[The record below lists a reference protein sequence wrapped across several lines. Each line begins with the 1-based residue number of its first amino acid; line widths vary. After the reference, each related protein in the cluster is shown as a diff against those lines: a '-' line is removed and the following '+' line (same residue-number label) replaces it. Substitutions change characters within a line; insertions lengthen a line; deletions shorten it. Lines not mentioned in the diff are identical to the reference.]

1 MPRGRTCCELK
12 LNSYPALAMAV
23 LAYAAEATTTE
34 RIMMVMM
41 MSSIYTSG
49 AADAPDHEEEED
61 GIESWGRGYTGH
73 YGGGDGDDEDDDDGD
88 HDEIMIMMKVMATR
102 RSGYGGGGDDYGDR
116 DDGSGRIII
125 SSSRGAAS
133 GGGYDDDDGDD
144 DDDDGDGDGD
154 GDDEE
159 HYEIRVEAL
168 QKTLA
173 SLLAIPAQDQILI
186 CGSTKLESSKVL
198 AAYRLP
204 SDEKKLFLF
213 NKARLMSGAPPPPPE
228 DVEIVE
234 PQIPAGPSS
243 VVGVR
248 HPLLDS
254 DSPLLQTLPNYERQ
268 FKYHLQKGHAVWQ
281 ASQSRFDTCQR
292 LVEEQKVQEQAILT
306 GRGNMGI
313 YYKHICHQY
322 KDFMKTYER
331 QHKHH
336 TDLLNNFEKEMVR
349 LRACELHPDLQAD
362 GRRTLLDCVKEGE
375 IRQWAAD
382 CAAKNNQFNAKVADL
397 SALFAELRRSVQELE
412 ATPLDVDVRQLAFK
426 IDDSQKYI
434 EEQTSILTSLN
445 KDLNTVKKMVN
456 DCVEG
461 MRANERSGGGH
472 LTASLRPLDVINHLD
487 PMDQGHT
494 SFQLP
499 KLEECDRRL
508 AHLVL
513 YLRDCKNDMSRC
525 VHVQLQKVAALQ
537 SKIRD
542 MRFQLAAYRE
552 ALDQQD
558 KHFDE
563 LVRLHR
569 VRPAYRV
576 CLAEIVFRKAYAE
589 WYKGQAEQ
597 LAEKIAQIRDAE
609 VARREEFFQQQSM
622 YISRE
627 ILDRMGLSGLP
638 SQCEVNLPPFD
649 LDLLDV
655 EMAELQKWAPESL
668 YGPSEQASRRLSYPR
683 SVGTIGESS
692 FVVRR
697 PSTEDSAAPPD
708 GGEGDGIGGAGIDEV
723 MESKKLELENARLK
737 AELASAMAML
747 YAFDPERFME
757 EGAQAWE
764 EGGDLEGAGTGGT
777 VIQVQKVAE
786 ALYLKDEYG
795 RQLQDQ
801 ILQQKGQISLYVQRI
816 QDLEAQLEVQRAQM
830 MAQQGQREGGAGE
843 GMVGSDRWPKEQDE
857 GQLMMMTLAGG
868 MQSALPWG
876 SFRAGRKDHQDK
888 GGMVEQSGSQSARK
902 DASGATEMA
911 SCDQDEQRSIGVGR
925 DGEGK
930 QGKDGGGSSVEP
942 SAVQYSTKEQDAGQV
957 LEQPPGDAGEVQ
969 EPSSVTDDHAML
981 DASGHAAHDHRSQGG
996 GGVTCVVEV
1005 ESADTAME
1013 DSQGVVLQ
1021 AEGDAMVPDSGS
1033 GVMCGVEGQ
1042 NEGGTEGGGRGVESR
1057 MAEGNREEREEEQH
1071 ADNGLGGED
1080 DATQGGVSFTTA
1092 VDACV
1097 SGEEEVGSG
1106 KMQSVESAESTV
1118 AAAGAPQLHA
1128 KQDDEHDSAL
1138 VDDDAS
1144 TKDVG
1149 SLHNALAE
1157 SSAACQ
1163 AAEERVKALT
1173 AEVAELRAL
1182 LKSKE
1187 DLLSESQVNC
1197 AHLEHLLHE
1206 AREEARTNH
1215 CAANSGA
1222 ARYTAL
1228 RNVSIKQ
1235 RGLMARFERAI
1246 PMPGSDPVV
1255 PFPDGLITLAKSL
1268 SASNVS
1274 QGEGD
1279 DGLEWFRAAI
1289 RSLAE
1294 HVYQLVVH
1302 KEKLLRQLEM
1312 ERRLDVNDIALFM
1325 RNAEGFYVAACPNRA
1340 NYYLSDQPLA
1350 QPSTEPNHR
1359 LVQQCVVGRVT
1370 RVEHHVVAPSPSEAS
1385 GMSHGVD
1392 SAGSSCGSSRPTGV
1406 VPSGPSAPGGVSS
1419 PGATSTPPDT
1429 PRSPPTS
1436 VWNPFK
1442 LPIGGEFFA
1451 VTVTSIPGLQFLPPS
1466 VGRPR

>member
-1 MPRGRTCCELK
+1 MRF
-12 LNSYPALAMAV
+12 V
-23 LAYAAEATTTE
+23 DD
-34 RIMMVMM
+34 VMM
-41 MSSIYTSG
+41 IIIAGGEDQTK
-49 AADAPDHEEEED
+49 EEECQKSFMACYH
-61 GIESWGRGYTGH
+61 ESMKL
-73 YGGGDGDDEDDDDGD
+73 
-88 HDEIMIMMKVMATR
+88 EITADNNTMEWTYLETR
-102 RSGYGGGGDDYGDR
+102 
-116 DDGSGRIII
+116 
-125 SSSRGAAS
+125 
-133 GGGYDDDDGDD
+133 
-144 DDDDGDGDGD
+144 
-154 GDDEE
+154 
-159 HYEIRVEAL
+159 
-168 QKTLA
+168 KTLA
-173 SLLAIPAQDQILI
+173 SLLGIPAQEQILI
-186 CGSTKLESSKVL
+186 CGSAKLDSSKVL
-198 AAYRLP
+198 AAYHLP
-204 SDEKKLFLF
+204 SDEKRLFLF
-213 NKARLMSGAPPPPPE
+213 NKARLISGAPPPPPE

-234 PQIPAGPSS
+234 PQIPTGPSS
-243 VVGVR
+243 VVMGAR

-268 FKYHLQKGHAVWQ
+268 FKYHLQKGHAIWQ

-306 GRGNMGI
+306 GRGNMAI

-336 TDLLNNFEKEMVR
+336 TDLLNNFEKEMAR
-349 LRACELHPDLQAD
+349 LRACQLHPDLQAE
-362 GRRTLLDCVKEGE
+362 GRRTLLDCEKEGE
-375 IRQWAAD
+375 IRQRAAD
-382 CAAKNNQFNAKVADL
+382 CAAKNNHFNSKVADL
-397 SALFAELRRSVQELE
+397 SALFAEMRRSVQELE
-412 ATPLDVDVRQLAFK
+412 TTPLDVDVRQLAFK

-434 EEQTSILTSLN
+434 EEQTSILTSLT
-445 KDLNTVKKMVN
+445 KDLGTVKKMVN
-456 DCVEG
+456 ECVEG
-461 MRANERSGGGH
+461 MRATERS
-472 LTASLRPLDVINHLD
+472 ASLRPLDVINHLH

-499 KLEECDRRL
+499 KMEECDRRL

-525 VHVQLQKVAALQ
+525 VHMQLQKVAALQ
-537 SKIRD
+537 STIRD

-576 CLAEIVFRKAYAE
+576 CLAEIVFRKAYSE

-609 VARREEFFQQQSM
+609 VARREEFFQQQNV

-627 ILDRMGLSGLP
+627 IMDRMGLSGLP
-638 SQCEVNLPPFD
+638 SQCEVNLAPFD

-655 EMAELQKWAPESL
+655 EMEDLQKWAPESL
-668 YGPSEQASRRLSYPR
+668 YGQSSEQVSRRLSSPR
-683 SVGTIGESS
+683 ASASS
-692 FVVRR
+692 SAVLRTSTEGAAVVRR
-697 PSTEDSAAPPD
+697 STAEEEGSAARRD
-708 GGEGDGIGGAGIDEV
+708 GGEEDGVGGAEIDEV
-723 MESKKLELENARLK
+723 MEFKKLELENARLK

-757 EGAQAWE
+757 EGAQVR
-764 EGGDLEGAGTGGT
+764 EGEGDSEGADSGGT
-777 VIQVQKVAE
+777 VIQAQKVAN

-801 ILQQKGQISLYVQRI
+801 MLHQKDQIRLYAQRI
-816 QDLEAQLEVQRAQM
+816 KDLEAQLEAQRAQM
-830 MAQQGQREGGAGE
+830 MAQQGLRERGMGE
-843 GMVGSDRWPKEQDE
+843 GKGGSDRWPKEQDE

-868 MQSALPWG
+868 MQAAFP
-876 SFRAGRKDHQDK
+876 RAPFEAGWKDHREK
-888 GGMVEQSGSQSARK
+888 GGGMVDESGGRSVREK
-902 DASGATEMA
+902 ASSATEMA
-911 SCDQDEQRSIGVGR
+911 SCSQDEQRSVGVGR

-930 QGKDGGGSSVEP
+930 RGEDGGGSSVQ
-942 SAVQYSTKEQDAGQV
+942 STAVQQCAKEQDCGQV
-957 LEQPPGDAGEVQ
+957 LEQPPGDAGEEH

-981 DASGHAAHDHRSQGG
+981 DASGHASHGHQSQAG
-996 GGVTCVVEV
+996 GGVMCMVGV

-1021 AEGDAMVPDSGS
+1021 AEGDRMVPDSGS

-1042 NEGGTEGGGRGVESR
+1042 NEGAGVTEGAGRGMESR
-1057 MAEGNREEREEEQH
+1057 MAAGNREEGEEEQH
-1071 ADNGLGGED
+1071 AGSSFGGEG
-1080 DATQGGVSFTTA
+1080 DAKQGGASFTTA
-1092 VDACV
+1092 IDTCV
-1097 SGEEEVGSG
+1097 SGEKEVGSG
-1106 KMQSVESAESTV
+1106 KAGEEVGSAKMHSGESAESRV
-1118 AAAGAPQLHA
+1118 AAAAPQRRA
-1128 KQDDEHDSAL
+1128 KREEDEHNSLL
-1138 VDDDAS
+1138 VDDDVRTS
-1144 TKDVG
+1144 DIER
-1149 SLHNALAE
+1149 LQNALAE

-1173 AEVAELRAL
+1173 TEVDELRAL

-1222 ARYTAL
+1222 ARYAAL

-1235 RGLMARFERAI
+1235 RGLMGRFQRAI

-1255 PFPDGLITLAKSL
+1255 PFPEALITLAKSL
-1268 SASNVS
+1268 SASSNVSVS
-1274 QGEGD
+1274 QGESD

-1302 KEKLLRQLEM
+1302 KDKLCRQLEM
-1312 ERRLDVNDIALFM
+1312 ERRLNVSDIALFM
-1325 RNAEGFYVAACPNRA
+1325 RNADGFFVAVCPNRP
-1340 NYYLSDQPLA
+1340 NYYLSDQPTSPQSA
-1350 QPSTEPNHR
+1350 EPKHR

-1370 RVEHHVVAPSPSEAS
+1370 RIEHHAVAPSPCEAS
-1385 GMSHGVD
+1385 STSNVVD
-1392 SAGSSCGSSRPTGV
+1392 SAASSCGPSRPTGV
-1406 VPSGPSAPGGVSS
+1406 VPSGGPSGPGGGVSCT
-1419 PGATSTPPDT
+1419 GTTSTTPLDM

-1442 LPIGGEFFA
+1442 LPSGAEFFI
-1451 VTVTSIPGLQFLPPS
+1451 VTATSVPGLQFLPPT
-1466 VGRPR
+1466 VGRLR